1 MLDMIDH
8 HDVPRCGEQPIDH
21 RGIRS
26 PVKIVF
32 QNDEG
37 IHGAAVHCFQCAVE
51 TIASS
56 EHRHTQA
63 VAFGNSKAELGSV
76 ASAA

>member
-8 HDVPRCGEQPIDH
+8 HDVPGCGEKPIDH

-37 IHGAAVHCFQCAVE
+37 IQGAAVHCFQCAVE
-51 TIASS
+51 AIAS
-56 EHRHTQA
+56 EHRHAQA
-63 VAFGNSKAELGSV
+63 VAFGNDEAELGGV
-76 ASAA
+76 AGAA